1 MADMCDGRV
10 CVITGAGRGIGRAY
24 AEALVAAGARVVV
37 NDVDDS
43 VAADTVD
50 ALVAAGGEAVAH
62 VGDVSSASGA
72 EALVRTAL
80 DRWGRLDVALNNAG
94 ISRDRMLINL
104 SESDWDDVLRVH
116 LKSTFLVTQQAAR
129 HWREQSKAGESVDGR
144 VINTVSAVGL
154 YGHAGQSNYAAAK
167 GAIAAFTIT
176 ASLELVRYGVTANAI
191 CPTALTDMTADVLGD
206 SDDAKSGVLDPSWVA
221 PAVVWLASPLS
232 ADITGRV
239 IVASGRRLAI
249 AEGWHRGPTAEPVRD
264 AAEVDATI
272 RRLLADAAPN
282 ADDQGTIPGLTT

>member
-1 MADMCDGRV
+1 MAEMCDGRV

-37 NDVDDS
+37 NDVDDA

-50 ALVAAGGEAVAH
+50 ALVASGGEAVAH

-80 DRWGRLDVALNNAG
+80 DQWGRIDVALNNAG

-129 HWREQSKAGESVDGR
+129 HWREQSKAGEIVDGR

-154 YGHAGQSNYAAAK
+154 YGHVGQSNYAAAK

-176 ASLELVRYGVTANAI
+176 ASLELGGYGVTANAI
-191 CPTALTDMTADVLGD
+191 CPTALTDMTADVLGG

-232 ADITGRV
+232 ADVTGRV

-249 AEGWHRGPTAEPVRD
+249 AEGWHRGPTAAPVRE
-264 AAEVDATI
+264 AADVDATI

-282 ADDQGTIPGLTT
+282 ADDQGTIPGRS